1 MACQIYSASIC
12 AGSDR
17 AFLVCFLLAKDFGQL
32 WTSPSLALNL
42 FAYICVRFFSSV
54 ISATVMVPSGIVTPV
69 FAVGAAVGRLFGEM
83 VVFFGGGNELAGG
96 YAVVG
101 AASLTA
107 GVTGTVST
115 AVIVFEL
122 TSQLSYM
129 IPVLLC
135 VLVGRSVAAFFSLDI
150 YDTISRQKNLPQ
162 WPDLTKQK
170 SYGLIA
176 SDLMRAVPPYWIL
189 RRQTL
194 SSLKQLIQ
202 ETPKKV
208 TLFPIVDDER
218 TMVYLGAA
226 DREELESI
234 VEMWELCLGGFASIN
249 GKRSTVRDGLAAY
262 ASESNGDGSDIH
274 FTPRSRHIEM
284 TNELALAGLSNAQA
298 AAFAN
303 ADSNSTRPVD
313 LVKLELLNLDAGNFH
328 VHRDTFASQVILLI
342 SVHKSPEL
350 FVTARGKLL
359 GVIHASDLLARSR
372 RSML

>member
-1 MACQIYSASIC
+1 
-12 AGSDR
+12 
-17 AFLVCFLLAKDFGQL
+17 
-32 WTSPSLALNL
+32 
-42 FAYICVRFFSSV
+42 
-54 ISATVMVPSGIVTPV
+54 MVPSGIVTPV
-69 FAVGAAVGRLFGEM
+69 FAVGAAIGRLFGEM
-83 VVFFGGGNELAGG
+83 IVFFGGGNELAGG

-107 GVTGTVST
+107 GVTGTISI

-129 IPVLLC
+129 VPVLLC
-135 VLVGRSVAAFFSLDI
+135 VLVGRSVAAFFSLDM

-176 SDLMRAVPPYWIL
+176 SDLMRGVPPYWVL
-189 RRQTL
+189 RHQTL
-194 SSLKQLIQ
+194 ASLRQLLL
-202 ETPKKV
+202 ETAKDV
-208 TLFPIVDDER
+208 TLFPIVDDEK

-226 DREELESI
+226 DREELESV
-234 VEMWELCLGGFASIN
+234 VEMWERCLGCSGSSAVDGNKKKPTTF
-249 GKRSTVRDGLAAY
+249 RDGMAAY
-262 ASESNGDGSDIH
+262 AEKNTHSFADNDDNDDTI
-274 FTPRSRHIEM
+274 TPRSRHIEM
-284 TNELALAGLSNAQA
+284 NNELALAGLSKSQA

-303 ADSNSTRPVD
+303 PATSSTQTVD
-313 LVKLELLNLDAGNFH
+313 LVKHELLNLDAGNFH

-372 RSML
+372 RFML

>member
-1 MACQIYSASIC
+1 MVEIGCLSIC
-12 AGSDR
+12 TAQ
-17 AFLVCFLLAKDFGQL
+17 DFGQL

-42 FAYICVRFFSSV
+42 FSYICVRFFSTA

-69 FAVGAAVGRLFGEM
+69 FAVGAAIGRLFGEM
-83 VVFFGGGNELAGG
+83 IVFFGGGNELAGG

-107 GVTGTVST
+107 GVTGTISI

-135 VLVGRSVAAFFSLDI
+135 VLVGRSVAAFFSLDM

-176 SDLMRAVPPYWIL
+176 SDLMRGVPSYWVL
-189 RRQTL
+189 RHQTL
-194 SSLKQLIQ
+194 LSLRQLLL
-202 ETPKKV
+202 ETPKEV
-208 TLFPIVDDER
+208 TLFPIIDDEQ

-226 DREELESI
+226 DREELESV
-234 VEMWELCLGGFASIN
+234 VEMWECCLGGN
-249 GKRSTVRDGLAAY
+249 GKKNSAFRDGLAAY
-262 ASESNGDGSDIH
+262 AEKNSSSADGSEDST
-274 FTPRSRHIEM
+274 TPRSRHIEM
-284 TNELALAGLSNAQA
+284 NNELALAGLSKSQA
-298 AAFAN
+298 AAFSHP
-303 ADSNSTRPVD
+303 DTHSTRTVD

-372 RSML
+372 RFML